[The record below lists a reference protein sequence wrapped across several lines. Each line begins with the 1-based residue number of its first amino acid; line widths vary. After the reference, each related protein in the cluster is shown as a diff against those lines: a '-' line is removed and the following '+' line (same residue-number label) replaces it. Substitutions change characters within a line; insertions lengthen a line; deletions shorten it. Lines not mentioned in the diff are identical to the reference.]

1 MYICYTILLIY
12 TTTQRQPV
20 LDIKKILL
28 TTCDN
33 LQCTHMQLAS
43 ALKLFNHTI
52 DIIMITVVLM
62 ENIKQVLMDFYS
74 TISTMQNHNFK
85 FSLLE
90 SREQAMTDTNQTVS
104 DFSSLE

>member
-1 MYICYTILLIY
+1 MIC

-62 ENIKQVLMDFYS
+62 ENINGERKAS
-74 TISTMQNHNFK
+74 TNGFLQHNFNYANPQLQV
-85 FSLLE
+85 FI
-90 SREQAMTDTNQTVS
+90 T
-104 DFSSLE
+104 